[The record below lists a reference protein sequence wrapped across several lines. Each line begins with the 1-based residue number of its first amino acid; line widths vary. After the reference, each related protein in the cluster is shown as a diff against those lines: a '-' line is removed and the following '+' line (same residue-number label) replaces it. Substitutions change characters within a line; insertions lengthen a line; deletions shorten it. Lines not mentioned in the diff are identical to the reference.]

1 MLTREARG
9 LGGDAAVLRRYG
21 FMLLLSSVLLMAG
34 RCSAQEE
41 GSQPGGPDS
50 GTKQDAPEPCGQQ
63 GQKPDTSAN
72 DQGGSQP
79 TDQGGS
85 RSTEGGTVAKMEAGV
100 NRVMN
105 LPAEW
110 FLGAYVPSDRNLQP
124 LNYQERGQV
133 YVRQTYLTGASYLK
147 RLFAAGVDQARGV
160 PSQWGGGFAAYG
172 ERFGSRYGQFIIQNT
187 LTSAG
192 DAALGYEPRYDLCRC
207 LGFWPRTRHA
217 MLRNFV
223 TYNSTEIEK
232 KPQIPLYLAA
242 FSAGALATTWKPGS
256 QSPWRSGAYGV
267 LAQAGVGAI
276 SNWLQEFALDLGRK
290 LSRNKGAKDMGGV
303 QP

>member
-1 MLTREARG
+1 MVL
-9 LGGDAAVLRRYG
+9 LG
-21 FMLLLSSVLLMAG
+21 SVLLMAG
-34 RCSAQEE
+34 RCPAQAE
-41 GSQPGGPDS
+41 GSQSGGPDAAA
-50 GTKQDAPEPCGQQ
+50 KQDAPEPCEQQ
-63 GQKPDTSAN
+63 GEKPKTSGN

-79 TDQGGS
+79 TDQNGNQS
-85 RSTEGGTVAKMEAGV
+85 PEEGPVAKVEAGV

-124 LNYQERGQV
+124 LNNRERGQV

-160 PSQWGGGFAAYG
+160 PSQWGGGFPAYG
-172 ERFGSRYGQFIIQNT
+172 RRFASRYGQFIIQNT

-217 MLRNFV
+217 MWRNFV
-223 TYNSTEIEK
+223 TYNSTEMEK

-242 FSAGALATTWKPGS
+242 FSAGALAATWKPGN
-256 QSPWRSGAYGV
+256 QSPWQNGAHAV
-267 LAQAGVGAI
+267 LAQAGFGTL
-276 SNWLQEFALDLGRK
+276 SNWLQEFALDLGHK
-290 LSRNKGAKDMGGV
+290 LSRNKGAPARGGV